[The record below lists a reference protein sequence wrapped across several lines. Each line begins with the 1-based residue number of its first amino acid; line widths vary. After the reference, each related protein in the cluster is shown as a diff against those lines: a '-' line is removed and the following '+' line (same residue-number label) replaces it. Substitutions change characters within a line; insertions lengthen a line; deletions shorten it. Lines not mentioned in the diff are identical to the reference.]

1 MRYINADMSISV
13 STAGHT
19 DPAKDYAGL
28 RAALIRWE
36 TTNGLRDADGF
47 LKTSHFNRRNKTTLL
62 RSRTRASNQGKAD
75 MQSGAAIS
83 AAPPSMFPLTLT
95 MSSSNMA
102 IVTEINGSREFTMT
116 LPDWLKQR

>member
-19 DPAKDYAGL
+19 DPAKGYAGL

-36 TTNGLRDADGF
+36 TRNGLRDSDGM
-47 LKTSHFNRRNKTTLL
+47 LKSSNFNRNKTTLM
-62 RSRTRASNQGKAD
+62 RIRTRASNQGKAD

-83 AAPPSMFPLTLT
+83 AAPPSIFPLTLSLDAHDVLT
-95 MSSSNMA
+95 
-102 IVTEINGSREFTMT
+102 VTETHDGHQYALPFPEF
-116 LPDWLKQR
+116 LSQR

>member
-19 DPAKDYAGL
+19 DPAKGYAGL

-36 TTNGLRDADGF
+36 TRNGLRDSDGM
-47 LKTSHFNRRNKTTLL
+47 LKSSHFNRNKTTLM
-62 RSRTRASNQGKAD
+62 RIRTRASNQGKAD

-83 AAPPSMFPLTLT
+83 AAPPSIFPLTLSLDPHDVLT
-95 MSSSNMA
+95 
-102 IVTEINGSREFTMT
+102 VTETLDGHEYAIPFPEF
-116 LPDWLKQR
+116 LAQR

>member
-19 DPAKDYAGL
+19 DPAKGYAGL
-28 RAALIRWE
+28 RAALTNWE
-36 TTNGLRDADGF
+36 TRNGLRDGDGM
-47 LKTSHFNRRNKTTLL
+47 LKASHFNRNKTNLM
-62 RSRTRASNQGKAD
+62 RIRTRASNQGKAD

-83 AAPPSMFPLTLT
+83 AAPPSMFPLYLT
-95 MSSSNMA
+95 ISESGMPL
-102 IVTEINGSREFTMT
+102 VTEINGSREFTMT

>member
-19 DPAKDYAGL
+19 DPAKGYAGL

-36 TTNGLRDADGF
+36 TRNGLRDSDGL
-47 LKTSHFNRRNKTTLL
+47 LKSSHFNRNKTTLM
-62 RSRTRASNQGKAD
+62 RIRTRASNQGKAD

-83 AAPPSMFPLTLT
+83 AAPPAMFPLYLT
-95 MSSSNMA
+95 ISESGMPL
-102 IVTEINGSREFTMT
+102 VTEINGSREFTMT

>member
-19 DPAKDYAGL
+19 DPAKGYAGL

-36 TTNGLRDADGF
+36 TRNGLRDSDGM
-47 LKTSHFNRRNKTTLL
+47 LKSSNFNRNKTTLM
-62 RSRTRASNQGKAD
+62 RIRTRACNQGKAD

-83 AAPPSMFPLTLT
+83 AAPPSIFPLTLSLDAHDVLT
-95 MSSSNMA
+95 
-102 IVTEINGSREFTMT
+102 VTETHDGHQYALPFPEF
-116 LPDWLKQR
+116 LSQR

>member
-19 DPAKDYAGL
+19 DPAKGYAGL

-36 TTNGLRDADGF
+36 TRNGLRDGDGL
-47 LKTSHFNRRNKTTLL
+47 LKSSHFNRNKTTLM
-62 RSRTRASNQGKAD
+62 RIRTRASNQGKAN

-83 AAPPSMFPLTLT
+83 SAPPSMFPLYLTLSESG
-95 MSSSNMA
+95 MPL
-102 IVTEINGSREFTMT
+102 VTEINGSREFTMT

>member
-19 DPAKDYAGL
+19 DPAKGYAGL

-36 TTNGLRDADGF
+36 TRNGLRDSEGF
-47 LKTSHFNRRNKTTLL
+47 LKTSHFNRRKKNTLM
-62 RSRTRASNQGKAD
+62 RIRTRTSSQRTPE

-83 AAPPSMFPLTLT
+83 AAPSSIFPLTISLDAHDVLT
-95 MSSSNMA
+95 
-102 IVTEINGSREFTMT
+102 VTETHDGHQYALPFPEF
-116 LPDWLKQR
+116 LSQR

>member
-19 DPAKDYAGL
+19 DPAKGYAGL

-36 TTNGLRDADGF
+36 TRNGLRDSAGM
-47 LKTSHFNRRNKTTLL
+47 LKSSHFNRNKTTLM
-62 RSRTRASNQGKAD
+62 RIRTRASIQRKAE

-83 AAPPSMFPLTLT
+83 AAPPSMFPLYLT
-95 MSSSNMA
+95 ISESGMPL
-102 IVTEINGSREFTMT
+102 VTEINGSREFTMT

>member
-19 DPAKDYAGL
+19 DPAKGYAGL

-36 TTNGLRDADGF
+36 TRNGLRDSDGM
-47 LKTSHFNRRNKTTLL
+47 LKSSNFNRNKTTLM
-62 RSRTRASNQGKAD
+62 RIRTRASNQGKAD

-83 AAPPSMFPLTLT
+83 AAPPSIFPLTLSLDAHDVLT
-95 MSSSNMA
+95 
-102 IVTEINGSREFTMT
+102 VTETHDGHEYAIPFPEF
-116 LPDWLKQR
+116 LAQR